1 MDDFAALNAVF
12 AVFGEEV
19 RLICWPEGEWWVYPQ
34 SEDEIRTLEAREE
47 GMLSDDELRFSR
59 FIDKGDDDGTDQ
71 EMVGEQEA

>member
-34 SEDEIRTLEAREE
+34 SEEEIRTLEAREE